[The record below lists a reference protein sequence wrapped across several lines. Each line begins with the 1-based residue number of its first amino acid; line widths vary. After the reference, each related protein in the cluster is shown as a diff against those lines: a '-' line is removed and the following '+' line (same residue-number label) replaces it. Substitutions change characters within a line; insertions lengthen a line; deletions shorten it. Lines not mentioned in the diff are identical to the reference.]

1 MGCCSSKLNF
11 YSGEIFALL
20 NKCDEN
26 SECIGLAQ
34 LIKVGEKKVWIFK
47 DQENKAKFK
56 TLLSQCT
63 VTRTTDAQRGK
74 SLHCTAENSIP
85 IPNF

>member
-34 LIKVGEKKVWIFK
+34 LIKVGKKKVWIFR

-56 TLLSQCT
+56 
-63 VTRTTDAQRGK
+63 RF
-74 SLHCTAENSIP
+74 NP
-85 IPNF
+85 MYNNNPNYAKIKYLF